1 MKHKKK
7 DGCIARLCE
16 CGKTTIYTQDPMY
29 EKPRAVGSECDRC
42 RTVVTN
48 AKQHG
53 WGICPLEPRSVLSS
67 TINESIARSRFYK
80 KTIAKNGV
88 KGADLIQP
96 YRQEGQKY
104 VPNEDFVERYG
115 TKEYTPE
122 QKDYIKAK
130 LG

>member
-1 MKHKKK
+1 MKSRKK
-7 DGCIARLCE
+7 DGSYARLCE
-16 CGKTTIYTQDPMY
+16 CGKSTIYEADPMY
-29 EKPRAVGSECDRC
+29 EKPRKVGSTCERC
-42 RTVVTN
+42 YQTVQ
-48 AKQHG
+48 KPHDHG
-53 WGICPLEPRSVLSS
+53 WGICPLEPRSIVYT
-67 TINESIARSRFYK
+67 TINESLSRSRFYK

-96 YRQEGQKY
+96 FRQEGKNF